1 MRSARKILVVDDD
14 RKTVS
19 LVKLYL
25 ENDGHKVLCAYD
37 GVEALR
43 LAREE
48 RPHLVVLDLM
58 LPGLDGL
65 QVCRTLRAESDVPLI
80 MLTAK
85 TTEGDKL
92 TGLELGA
99 DDYIT
104 KPFSPRELAARI
116 KAVLRRTPGESLE
129 RGPAQVTYG
138 DLQMDFRRYTV
149 TVAGQPVDLTPTEFR
164 LLGALV
170 REAGQVLSREQ
181 LIEKVLGS
189 DFDGFDR
196 TIDVHVLNVR
206 RKLGDDPSHPRYI
219 KTVYGAGYKFEAGGN
234 GP

>member
-1 MRSARKILVVDDD
+1 MKSVRKILVVDDD
-14 RKTVS
+14 PKTVS

-48 RPHLVVLDLM
+48 RPHLVILDLM

-65 QVCRTLRAESDVPLI
+65 QICRTLRAESDVPLI

-99 DDYIT
+99 DDYVT

-116 KAVLRRTPGESLE
+116 KAVLRRTASESLE
-129 RGPAQVTYG
+129 RGPAQVAYG
-138 DLQMDFRRYTV
+138 DFEMDFQRYAV
-149 TVAGQPVDLTPTEFR
+149 TVAGRAVDLTPTEFR

-170 REAGQVLSREQ
+170 RAAGQVLSREQ
-181 LIEKVLGS
+181 LVEKVLGS

-196 TIDVHVLNVR
+196 TIDVHILNLR
-206 RKLGDDPSHPRYI
+206 RKLGDDPAHPRYI

-234 GP
+234 DP

>member
-1 MRSARKILVVDDD
+1 MTTILVAEDDPNIALGLQYD
-14 RKTVS
+14 LT
-19 LVKLYL
+19 L
-25 ENDGHKVLCAYD
+25 EGYSVEVARDGETASK
-37 GVEALR
+37 R
-43 LAREE
+43 ARETAFD
-48 RPHLVVLDLM
+48 LIVLDIM
-58 LPGLDGL
+58 LPRKDGF
-65 QVCRTLRAESDVPLI
+65 QVCRELRHAGVKAPIL

-85 TTEGDKL
+85 TQEAEKVL
-92 TGLELGA
+92 GLELGA
-99 DDYIT
+99 DDYVT

-138 DLQMDFRRYTV
+138 DFQMDFRRYTV

-196 TIDVHVLNVR
+196 TVDVHILNLR
-206 RKLGDDPSHPRYI
+206 RKLGDDPSQPRYI
-219 KTVYGAGYKFEAGGN
+219 KTIYGAGYKFEAGGN
-234 GP
+234 DP

>member
-99 DDYIT
+99 DDYVT

-129 RGPAQVTYG
+129 LGPAQVTYG
-138 DLQMDFRRYTV
+138 DFQMDFQRYTV

-196 TIDVHVLNVR
+196 TVDVHILNLR

-219 KTVYGAGYKFEAGGN
+219 ETIYGAGYKFEAGGN
-234 GP
+234 DP